1 MPVGNRFRED
11 RAGKRTISVFTRST
25 HRVRA
30 DMAKAP
36 LWTRAVR
43 YWASSAG
50 CDLETPDAPNLFRKS
65 RGIAVR
71 QAKACGRRGEFPV
84 KMEGITIF
92 IGLGNLLALHSL
104 ASAALKPAHRR
115 ASERSGKPP

>member
-1 MPVGNRFRED
+1 MGSQATLASMPVGNRCRED
-11 RAGKRTISVFTRST
+11 RAGKRTLAVSRRSI

-30 DMAKAP
+30 DMAQAP
-36 LWTRAVR
+36 LWIRAVR

-50 CDLETPDAPNLFRKS
+50 CDLETPDAPNLFRKR

-71 QAKACGRRGEFPV
+71 QAKACGRRGEFPL

-92 IGLGNLLALHSL
+92 SGLGNLFAFRSL
-104 ASAALKPAHRR
+104 ASAA
-115 ASERSGKPP
+115 